1 MVKILLDLAELDW
14 FKDAVETCQNVL
26 KYTVSANTP

>member
-1 MVKILLDLAELDW
+1 MVNFLLDLAELDW
-14 FKDAVETCQNVL
+14 FKDAVEACQNVL